1 MVLESKYER
10 QQRLKRQRY
19 SGILG
24 FVLAFALIVIIG
36 VALWIGRQSLIEQNK
51 EYEAQRVVLESKI
64 SEQKERSDKIDE
76 YKKYI
81 QTKKFAEEI
90 AKSKFG
96 LIYPDE
102 IVIKPDS

>member
-10 QQRLKRQRY
+10 QQRLKKQRY

-24 FVLAFALIVIIG
+24 FVLACVLIVIIG
-36 VALWIGRQSLIEQNK
+36 VTLWVSKQSLIEKNE
-51 EYEAQRVVLESKI
+51 EYEAQKIVLESQI
-64 SEQKERSDKIDE
+64 NEQKERSDDIEE
-76 YKKYI
+76 YKKYV
-81 QTKKFAEEI
+81 QTKKFAEDI
-90 AKSKFG
+90 AKNKFG

>member
-24 FVLAFALIVIIG
+24 FVLACVLIVIIG
-36 VALWIGRQSLIEQNK
+36 VTLWVSKQSLIEKNE
-51 EYEAQRVVLESKI
+51 EYEAQKI
-64 SEQKERSDKIDE
+64 NEQKQRSEDIEE
-76 YKKYI
+76 YKKYV
-81 QTKKFAEEI
+81 QTKKFAEDI
-90 AKSKFG
+90 AKNKFG

>member
-1 MVLESKYER
+1 MVLESKYEK
-10 QQRLKRQRY
+10 QQRLKRQRR
-19 SGILG
+19 SGVFG
-24 FVLAFALIVIIG
+24 FVLACVLIAIIG
-36 VALWIGRQSLIEQNK
+36 VSLWISKQSLIEQNK
-51 EYEAQRVVLESKI
+51 EYEAQKIILESQI
-64 SEQKERSDKIDE
+64 SEQQKRSQDIEE

-90 AKSKFG
+90 AKNKFG